1 MSQLVKLPGT
11 VVRSVNG
18 IKPDENANVTVPQ
31 LSILDAYPVGSIYM
45 SVMGTSPSELFGGTW
60 EAIAKGSVLIGAGV
74 DGWGI
79 NHQAGAVGGSRE
91 YTLKESNIPK
101 HTHTVEI
108 KEKTQSHL
116 HKNGVFDEVAAGAGP
131 LSSNYGATK
140 LYPTATQHVM
150 AADSSSFGTNTQL
163 YMGNTSGVS
172 TSHKHDVTVGYYG
185 ASSPTAIS
193 VVQPYLVVYMW
204 KRTA

>member
-1 MSQLVKLPGT
+1 MAQLIKMPGT

-31 LSILDAYPVGSIYM
+31 LSILDVYPVGSIYM
-45 SVMGTSPSELFGGTW
+45 SVLGTNPSELFGGTW
-60 EAIAKGSVLIGAGV
+60 MAIAKGSVLIGVGE
-74 DGWGI
+74 DGLGM
-79 NHQAGAVGGSRE
+79 NYQAGQIGGSRT
-91 YTLKESNIPK
+91 YTLTESNIPK

-108 KEKTQSHL
+108 ATETQSHL
-116 HKNGVFDEVAAGAGP
+116 HKNGVFDEVAAGNGP

-140 LYPTATQHVM
+140 LYPTASQKVLS
-150 AADSSSFGTNTQL
+150 ADGETFSTNTQL
-163 YMGNTSGVS
+163 YMGNTSGAS
-172 TSHKHDVTVGYYG
+172 TTHKHDATVGYYG
-185 ASSPTAIS
+185 ASSPTPIS

>member
-1 MSQLVKLPGT
+1 MAQLVKLPGT

-31 LSILDAYPVGSIYM
+31 PSILDAYPVGSIYM
-45 SVMGTSPSELFGGTW
+45 SAVATNPSELFGGTW
-60 EAIAKGSVLIGAGV
+60 EAIASGSVLIGAGE

-79 NHQAGAVGGSRE
+79 NHQAGAVGGTRE
-91 YTLKESNIPK
+91 YTLTESNIPK

-108 KEKTQSHL
+108 ATKVMTHK
-116 HKNGVFDEVAAGAGP
+116 HKNGVFDEAAPGNGP

-140 LYPTATQHVM
+140 MYPAATQHVM
-150 AADSSSFGTNTQL
+150 SADSSAFSTNTKL
-163 YMGNTSGVS
+163 YMGYTGEAS
-172 TSHKHDVTVGYYG
+172 TSHTHDVTVGYYG